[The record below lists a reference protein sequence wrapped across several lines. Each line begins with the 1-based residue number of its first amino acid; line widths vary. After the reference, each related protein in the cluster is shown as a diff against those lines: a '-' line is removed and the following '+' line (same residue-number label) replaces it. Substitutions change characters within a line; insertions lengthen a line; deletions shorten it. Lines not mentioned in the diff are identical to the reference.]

1 MKLFTRGILSCAAMG
16 MLVSGCNCTTSEEGA
31 ATQPQRAIGDKPL
44 AKEKWTHVTMQ
55 ASVES
60 IDVKQ
65 RRATLKGPRG
75 NLVTLSVSED
85 IERIEEIKPGDTVQ
99 AEYLTFLRADF
110 RAPTAAE
117 KAAPL
122 VVLAEAGKA
131 PKDVAPAGEVGAV
144 VRAVVKVVGINM
156 KGKEVAIRGPRGR
169 FLIVPVEDEAVLK
182 NLKTGELV
190 IMTYAEAFA
199 LSLKKVE
206 SK

>member
-1 MKLFTRGILSCAAMG
+1 MKLITRTIVSCAAMG
-16 MLVSGCNCTTSEEGA
+16 LLAAGCCTTSEEGA
-31 ATQPQRAIGDKPL
+31 ATQAQKPL

-65 RRATLKGPRG
+65 RRATLKGPEG
-75 NLVTLSVSED
+75 NLVTLSVAED
-85 IERIEEIKPGDTVQ
+85 IERIKEFKPGDTVQ

-110 RAPTAAE
+110 RAPTAEE

-122 VVLAEAGKA
+122 VVLVEAGKA
-131 PKDVAPAGEVGAV
+131 PMDMAPAGEVGAV
-144 VRAVVKVVGINM
+144 VRAVVEVVGLNM
-156 KGKEVAIRGPRGR
+156 KGKEVAIRGPLGR
-169 FLIVPVEDEAVLK
+169 FLIMPVEDEAVLN
-182 NLKTGELV
+182 NLKTGERV

-199 LSLKKVE
+199 LSLKKVD

>member
-1 MKLFTRGILSCAAMG
+1 MKPKHAHNEQMHSDAA
-16 MLVSGCNCTTSEEGA
+16 
-31 ATQPQRAIGDKPL
+31 
-44 AKEKWTHVTMQ
+44 
-55 ASVES
+55 
-60 IDVKQ
+60 
-65 RRATLKGPRG
+65 
-75 NLVTLSVSED
+75 
-85 IERIEEIKPGDTVQ
+85 
-99 AEYLTFLRADF
+99 
-110 RAPTAAE
+110 

-122 VVLAEAGKA
+122 VYQVEAGKA

-199 LSLKKVE
+199 LTLKKVE